1 MSKLF
6 GVSNRKSD
14 EHGVEDLLKQVQQRS
29 MSCSAEDRKALG
41 NMVKRVH
48 DHKKPNNVVE
58 ALSKKLSSVTG
69 SISNGGSGSTLSG
82 NSSHHSVPNNSGSFH
97 TTTTTSPTTKSPKA
111 IAIEQSLAAAAASG
125 PTAPQLSPSSSGP
138 SSLTQQDSNPDGNP
152 VLQSPLQAS
161 LLNAKNKTTDLFRN
175 LSKNLQNPL
184 VSPTGGQQQQ
194 QQQQQQQP
202 RRNVGQLLRGF
213 GSPRPV
219 SKTRPK
225 EEDVVFTA
233 EEKDNQEKS
242 SPGSSGVILREFR
255 QNDPSP
261 TIVDLPPPLP
271 KKEEQLETSTLAANQ
286 VEPSTSVASETK
298 EEDDN
303 NTESKETD
311 VFVEDASGKDQGEED
326 ETGDDKVEDVVN
338 CVDESDVKPVTI
350 ATGQSNGTGT
360 VRDELVSTSTMEKM
374 NIGKEPQLV
383 EQNDTDGGDY
393 GEEKKIEHLR

>member
-242 SPGSSGVILREFR
+242 SPGGSGVVLRDFR
-255 QNDPSP
+255 QNEPSP

-271 KKEEQLETSTLAANQ
+271 KKEEQEVSEPSAAAKA
-286 VEPSTSVASETK
+286 EPSTSEASETE
-298 EEDDN
+298 EEDEEEN
-303 NTESKETD
+303 EESSETD
-311 VFVEDASGKDQGEED
+311 VVVEEPSDKDQEKVETVDGMVEDIVNYVD
-326 ETGDDKVEDVVN
+326 ETDV
-338 CVDESDVKPVTI
+338 DAVTTT
-350 ATGQSNGTGT
+350 TGQSNGTDT
-360 VRDELVSTSTMEKM
+360 VRDELVSTSSTMEKM
-374 NIGKEPQLV
+374 TMDEEPQSV
-383 EQNDTDGGDY
+383 EQNDTDGDDY
-393 GEEKKIEHLR
+393 GEEKKIELL